1 MTYASLWF
9 RLGLDMMALS
19 AESSGVMA
27 LRMMKLAAGG
37 QAATVEA
44 QRMVSEKIAAAAEAQ
59 TRAWADA
66 VTGAGHLTPQRTV
79 ASYRRKVRANRRRLS
94 RFRPERK

>member
-1 MTYASLWF
+1 MTSLNLWMK
-9 RLGLDMMALS
+9 LSLDMMALS

-37 QAATVEA
+37 TAATDEA

-66 VTGAGHLTPQRTV
+66 LTGSSHLTAQRTV
-79 ASYRRKVRANRRRLS
+79 TRYRRKVRANRRRLT
-94 RFRPERK
+94 RFRPKSK